1 MSPYLLLGFTAAG
14 ILRVLIPDA
23 VVLKYLSGNKWR
35 SVLNASLVGVPLPLC
50 SCGVL
55 PITAHLSKMGVKRGP
70 LLSFLTSTPTTGVDS
85 ILATY
90 SLMGGLFTLLRVLAS
105 FTIGVFSGIIAN
117 LFLSKED
124 LTNKK
129 EKVKPSCCSIQNV
142 AGTTFN
148 SKMKSAFN
156 YAYVDLINDI
166 AKWLI
171 IGIVSGG
178 LINYFVPESFIS
190 EHLSNPFISYGLMSL
205 IGLPMYICSTGSIPI
220 AMSLIM
226 KGMNPG
232 AGLVFLI
239 AGPATNTATM
249 SFIAGKFGI
258 KTLVVYLLS
267 IIAGSV
273 AWGIMLDSL
282 WPHFGYHFHDVM
294 HHVHENSSWGSFKTL
309 MAVILCALLL
319 NSVLSKLKNIA
330 FLRQ

>member
-23 VVLKYLSGNKWR
+23 VVLKYLSGNKWK

-55 PITAHLSKMGVKRGP
+55 PVTAHLSKMGVKRGP
-70 LLSFLTSTPTTGVDS
+70 ILSFLTSTPTTGVDS
-85 ILATY
+85 IFATY

-105 FTIGVFSGIIAN
+105 FTIGVFSGIMAN

-124 LTNKK
+124 LAPKK
-129 EKVKPSCCSIQNV
+129 EEIKPSCCSVQP
-142 AGTTFN
+142 
-148 SKMKSAFN
+148 KSAFN

-171 IGIVSGG
+171 IGIVGGG
-178 LINYFVPESFIS
+178 LISYFVPESFIS

-205 IGLPMYICSTGSIPI
+205 IGLPMYVCSTGSIPI

-239 AGPATNTATM
+239 SGPATNTATM
-249 SFIAGKFGI
+249 SFIAGKFGV

-267 IIAGSV
+267 IIIGSV
-273 AWGIMLDSL
+273 AWGVMLDNL
-282 WPHFGYHFHDVM
+282 WPSFGYHFHDVM
-294 HHVHENSSWGSFKTL
+294 HHVHENSSWDSIKTL

-319 NSVLSKLKNIA
+319 RSILSKLKNIA